1 MSPPVVSQPVVRLGA
16 VVVTYNRL
24 AQLQVTLA
32 RLLAEPVDHVM
43 VVENAGSD
51 GTADWL
57 ATQLDPRLHVM
68 IMPQN
73 TGGAGGFEAGLA
85 ALCDRYDPDWCVL
98 MDDDGRPMPGAL
110 TRFRTAVAGIDPDG
124 ITPGVI
130 AAVVSY
136 PDGRLCD
143 MNLPSRNPFWNLSLF
158 LRKQHGRTRS
168 GFHLTDA
175 ELAPGAPAQ
184 PVDVTSFVGYFVSR
198 GAIKR
203 GGLPDGGLFIYGD
216 DVLYSLHLRRAGV
229 GILVIPALRFE
240 HDCTTMGPGFVYR
253 PLWKIYYH
261 CRNGVG
267 IARAAAGPV
276 LSVAALLWYI
286 TLYWRRSRHCLPQ
299 ERVIYRQMM
308 WAGLRDGLAGRRGR
322 NDAVHAA
329 GGSPQVMLG
338 AASASVS
345 GPRRAV
351 AKPGQE
357 G

>member
-1 MSPPVVSQPVVRLGA
+1 MKLAA

-57 ATQLDPRLHVM
+57 ATQQDPRLHVM

-85 ALCDRYDPDWCVL
+85 ALRDRHDPDWYVL
-98 MDDDGRPMPGAL
+98 MDDDGRPEPGAL

-124 ITPGVI
+124 IGPGVI

-136 PDGRLCD
+136 PDGRLCE
-143 MNLPSRNPFWNLSLF
+143 MNRPSRNPFWNLSLF
-158 LRKQHGRTRS
+158 LRSLRGRHGRARS

-175 ELAPGAPAQ
+175 ELAPDAPAQ
-184 PVDVTSFVGYFVSR
+184 PVDVTSFVGYFINR
-198 GAIKR
+198 GAMQR

-229 GILVIPALRFE
+229 GIMVMPALRFE
-240 HDCTTMGPGFVYR
+240 HDCTTMGEGFVYR

-276 LSVAALLWYI
+276 LSVAALLWYV
-286 TLYWRRSRHCLPQ
+286 TLYWQRSRHCLPH
-299 ERVIYRQMM
+299 ERPVYRRMM

-322 NDAVHAA
+322 NDAVHAIPDFPNGMA
-329 GGSPQVMLG
+329 GSGSG
-338 AASASVS
+338 S
-345 GPRRAV
+345 GLRPVV